1 MRTIRPFLFLSV
13 FSTVMSQVLIIDDN
27 RHIRT
32 QINLVLKLEG
42 YTTVEA
48 ENGAQGVE
56 LAKAAKPDLIVCD
69 IVMPE
74 MDGYSVLDKLRS
86 MSETA
91 DIPFLFLSAK
101 ADRSDIR
108 EGMNLGADDYL
119 VKPFSAQELV
129 QAINARINRHNVTKR
144 QWESR
149 VQSLSEMS
157 ANKDR
162 FMSIMSH
169 DLKSAFA
176 GVMGLSEMLA
186 DKLDNLSFD
195 QLQDVSHLMKD
206 AIQSTQN
213 LLQSFVEWARL
224 QANGMNV
231 KAESV
236 NIGEMTL
243 NVIVQQAG
251 FAAHKNIEIS
261 CVIPPDTHVLAD
273 ANMTQVIIRNLISNA
288 LKFTGPG
295 GKVEIS
301 TREITG
307 ADGQTMLQC
316 SVQDTGVGIGADDI
330 QKLLTTDVA
339 SGLQFT
345 TLGTQGEKGTG
356 LGIMFCRELLEKQAG
371 KLTIQSER
379 GKGSTFAFTLPYKQ

>member
-1 MRTIRPFLFLSV
+1 
-13 FSTVMSQVLIIDDN
+13 MSQVLIIDDN

-42 YTTVEA
+42 YSTVEA
-48 ENGAQGVE
+48 ENGAQGIE
-56 LAKAAKPDLIVCD
+56 LAKATTPDLIVCD

-74 MDGYSVLDKLRS
+74 MDGYSVLEHLRR
-86 MSETA
+86 MPETA
-91 DIPFLFLSAK
+91 GIPFLFLSAK

-129 QAINARINRHNVTKR
+129 QAINARINRYNVTKR

-149 VQSLSEMS
+149 VQSLNQMS
-157 ANKDR
+157 ASKDR
-162 FMSIMSH
+162 FMTIMSH
-169 DLKSAFA
+169 DLKSAFS

-186 DKLDNLSFD
+186 SKLDDLSFD
-195 QLQDVSHLMKD
+195 QLQDVSRLMKD

-231 KAESV
+231 KAESL

-243 NVIVQQAG
+243 NVIVQHSG

-261 CVIPPDTHVLAD
+261 CAIPPDTHVWAD
-273 ANMTQVIIRNLISNA
+273 ANMTEVIIRNLISNA
-288 LKFTGPG
+288 LKFTVPG
-295 GKVEIS
+295 GKIEVATHEVKGS
-301 TREITG
+301 
-307 ADGQTMLQC
+307 DGKPMLQC
-316 SVQDTGVGIGADDI
+316 SVRDTGIGISPENV
-330 QKLLTTDVA
+330 QKLLTTDVTN
-339 SGLQFT
+339 GLHFT

-356 LGIMFCRELLEKQAG
+356 LGIMFCRELLEKQG
-371 KLTIQSER
+371 GVLTIQSER
-379 GKGSTFAFTLPYKQ
+379 GKGSTFAFTLPYQP